1 MSPQLRFS
9 EFNGEWLGTQL
20 GNTCTFSKG
29 KGISKGDVE
38 PDGKTPCVR
47 YGQLYTTYG
56 ELINE
61 VVSATNLPAN
71 ELFFSE
77 ANDVIIPASGETH
90 IDIAT
95 ASCVKKAG
103 IALSG
108 DINVIRG
115 ESNGVFLAYYLNGP
129 RRNRVAR
136 YAQGSSVIHLYAEQ
150 LKLLEVYFPC
160 AQEQQKIADF
170 LTSVDTRIQQLKQKQ
185 SLLQQYKKGL
195 MQQLFSQTLRFKDDN
210 GNTFPDWDHVKLGK
224 AVEVNPRTS
233 SLPEEFLYIDLESV
247 KGGRLGDPKLVQK
260 ADAPSR
266 AQRGLKKSDIL
277 FQTVRPY
284 QKNNFFFS
292 REGSYVA
299 STGYAQLRTTRN
311 SPQFIYQY
319 LHLDSFVSLVLNRC
333 TGTSYPA
340 INSSDLA
347 DVKIKLPC
355 VEEQTK
361 IANALAAMD
370 KKIDLVAQQIEHTQT
385 FKKGLLQQM
394 FV

>member
-1 MSPQLRFS
+1 
-9 EFNGEWLGTQL
+9 
-20 GNTCTFSKG
+20 
-29 KGISKGDVE
+29 
-38 PDGKTPCVR
+38 
-47 YGQLYTTYG
+47 
-56 ELINE
+56 
-61 VVSATNLPAN
+61 
-71 ELFFSE
+71 
-77 ANDVIIPASGETH
+77 
-90 IDIAT
+90 
-95 ASCVKKAG
+95 
-103 IALSG
+103 
-108 DINVIRG
+108 
-115 ESNGVFLAYYLNGP
+115 
-129 RRNRVAR
+129 
-136 YAQGSSVIHLYAEQ
+136 
-150 LKLLEVYFPC
+150 
-160 AQEQQKIADF
+160 
-170 LTSVDTRIQQLKQKQ
+170 
-185 SLLQQYKKGL
+185 
-195 MQQLFSQTLRFKDDN
+195 
-210 GNTFPDWDHVKLGK
+210 VKLGK

>member
-1 MSPQLRFS
+1 MSKSLRFGKSDWLES
-9 EFNGEWLGTQL
+9 EFSNIAFRQKRKAFPSQL
-20 GNTCTFSKG
+20 DPATPCIELDNIESNTGRLVSVTDIASQKSTKG
-29 KGISKGDVE
+29 VFKKGDVLYSKLR
-38 PDGKTPCVR
+38 PYLRKYVR
-47 YGQLYTTYG
+47 PSFSGVSSSEVWILSSG
-56 ELINE
+56 
-61 VVSATNLPAN
+61 VVSGEFLFQLIQTEKFNRAAN
-71 ELFFSE
+71 VS
-77 ANDVIIPASGETH
+77 SG
-90 IDIAT
+90 
-95 ASCVKKAG
+95 SKM
-103 IALSG
+103 
-108 DINVIRG
+108 
-115 ESNGVFLAYYLNGP
+115 P
-129 RRNRVAR
+129 RADWEYV
-136 YAQGSSVIHLYAEQ
+136 SSVIFSYPECHE
-150 LKLLEVYFPC
+150 
-160 AQEQQKIADF
+160 EQQKIADF